1 MWVLHSKNNANTQSS
16 VEGWGLKHT

>member
-1 MWVLHSKNNANTQSS
+1 VLHSKNNANTQSS